1 MYKYHA
7 STFVVTF
14 LREVRIMDEVN
25 EDSDKVSLVVYGK
38 TKESVLTQCAA
49 LGLVVC
55 KIVEYFD
62 CFEKSNA

>member
-1 MYKYHA
+1 MNNYHA

-14 LREVRIMDEVN
+14 ERNVRSSD
-25 EDSDKVSLVVYGK
+25 EDSDKVSLVVYGA
-38 TKESVLTQCAA
+38 TKESVLNQCSA

-62 CFEKSNA
+62 CFEKSTA

>member
-1 MYKYHA
+1 MNNYHA

-14 LREVRIMDEVN
+14 LREVRITDEVN
-25 EDSDKVSLVVYGK
+25 EDSDKISFVVYGK
-38 TKESVLTQCAA
+38 TKESVLTQCSA

-62 CFEKSNA
+62 CFEKSTA

>member
-1 MYKYHA
+1 MNNYHE

-25 EDSDKVSLVVYGK
+25 EDSDKVSLVVHGK
-38 TKESVLTQCAA
+38 TKESVLNQCSA